1 MAKVEKKLNV
11 CGLDYTL
18 YELTNSETGEKHID
32 VFKTGSYQL
41 CTLNLS
47 FGNTDKELEDAIRK
61 HYLMKNSKALSEAIS
76 LYKEALYDLIPE
88 GETKLLYDDE
98 EGEDTGGL
106 VVNFLA
112 YKRWNGYE
120 GVYAC
125 FDKVCK
131 TTDKDGKVHID
142 IHSIAWNG
150 VDESDWNDLED
161 ICFDIESLM
170 YIFDNLDIKGINQ

>member
-32 VFKTGSYQL
+32 VFRTGSYQL

-47 FGNTDKELEDAIRK
+47 FDNTDKELEDAIRK
-61 HYLMKNSKALSEAIS
+61 HLLKQQSTLLTNAIRVYRKAL
-76 LYKEALYDLIPE
+76 YKFLPE
-88 GETKLLYDDE
+88 GETKLLY
-98 EGEDTGGL
+98 GEVAGGL
-106 VVNFLA
+106 VVNFA
-112 YKRWNGYE
+112 FSGWDGYE

-125 FDKVCK
+125 FDKVRK

-142 IHSIAWNG
+142 IHSIEWNG
-150 VDESDWNDLED
+150 KEENNWNDIED
-161 ICFDIESLM
+161 ISFDIESLQ

>member
-1 MAKVEKKLNV
+1 MAKVEKKLKV

-32 VFKTGSYQL
+32 VFKTDSYQL

-47 FGNTDKELEDAIRK
+47 FDNTDKELEDAIRK
-61 HYLMKNSKALSEAIS
+61 HYLMKNSRALSETIS

-88 GETKLLYDDE
+88 GETKLIYDDNDD
-98 EGEDTGGL
+98 EDTGGL
-106 VVNFLA
+106 VVNFA
-112 YKRWNGYE
+112 FSGWDGYE

-125 FDKVCK
+125 FDKVQK
-131 TTDKDGKVHID
+131 TTDKEGKVHVD
-142 IHSIAWNG
+142 IHSIVWNG
-150 VDESDWNDLED
+150 VEESNWNDIED
-161 ICFDIESLM
+161 IGFDIESLQ

>member
-1 MAKVEKKLNV
+1 MANVEKKLNV

-47 FGNTDKELEDAIRK
+47 FDNTDKEIGNAIRK

-98 EGEDTGGL
+98 DAGGL
-106 VVNFLA
+106 VVNFFT
-112 YKRWNGYE
+112 YNGWDGYE
-120 GVYAC
+120 GAYAC
-125 FDKVCK
+125 FDKVRK
-131 TTDKDGKVHID
+131 ATDKEGRVHID
-142 IHSIAWNG
+142 IHSIVWNG
-150 VDESDWNDLED
+150 VEESNWNDIDD
-161 ICFDIESLM
+161 ICFDIESLQ